1 MPTDLKSFFDI
12 YIRPSDGS
20 RFDRE
25 SYEFRYATVALM
37 IACMKSDFDE
47 DPEEEAVIIDVLKK
61 TFEIN
66 EQTIEQLMR
75 MADASTDVDNLV
87 DFTDLVNE
95 YYAEQDKLFLVENLW
110 RVAFADG
117 RLDKYEEQFIR
128 RVAVLI
134 KVPDSDVEQT
144 REIAQKP
151 LE

>member
-1 MPTDLKSFFDI
+1 MSTDLKSFFDI
-12 YIRPSDGS
+12 YIRPTEGS

-47 DPEEEAVIIDVLKK
+47 DPEEASVIIDILRK
-61 TFEIN
+61 TFDIN
-66 EQTIEQLMR
+66 ESTIEQLMQ

-95 YYAEQDKLFLVENLW
+95 SYAEQDKRFLVENLW

-117 RLDKYEEQFIR
+117 RIDKYEEQFIR
-128 RVAVLI
+128 RVAALI
-134 KVPDSDVEQT
+134 KMTDEDIGQA
-144 REIAQKP
+144 RELATKP
-151 LE
+151 L

>member
-1 MPTDLKSFFDI
+1 MSTDLKSFFDI
-12 YIRPSDGS
+12 YIRPSEGS

-25 SYEFRYATVALM
+25 SYEFRYASVALM

-47 DPEEEAVIIDVLKK
+47 DPEEESIIIDILKQ
-61 TFEIN
+61 TFDIN
-66 EQTIEQLMR
+66 EGTIEQLMR

-95 YYAEQDKLFLVENLW
+95 SYAEQDKLFLVENLW

-128 RVAVLI
+128 RVAALI
-134 KVPDSDVEQT
+134 KMSDEDVDKA
-144 REIAQKP
+144 RGLASNP
-151 LE
+151 LN